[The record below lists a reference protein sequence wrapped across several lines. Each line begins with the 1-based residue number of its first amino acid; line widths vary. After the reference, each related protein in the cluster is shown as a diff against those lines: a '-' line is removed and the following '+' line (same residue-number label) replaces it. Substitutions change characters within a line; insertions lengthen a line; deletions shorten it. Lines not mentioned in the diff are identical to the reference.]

1 MNSNLILKTKSVI
14 DRYEMLQE
22 GDTVVVGF
30 SGGAD
35 SMTLLHA
42 LNELRNDYKINL
54 IAAHVNH
61 GIRGDEAQRD
71 QDFCQSVCDAMGVKL
86 EVLNADVPKIA
97 SDRGVSEEVAGRD
110 VRYDFFLS
118 LSGEHGKIATAH
130 NANDA
135 VETMVLN
142 LCRGTGLLGL
152 SSIPPKRAN
161 IIRPL
166 IECSRQEI
174 EQYID
179 DNNLSYV
186 TDSTNLTDDYTRN
199 RVRHNILPEFEKV
212 NDNAML
218 NITRCISTLRDDSA
232 YFNKQVDLLLDNAS
246 INDKLKT
253 DVLLSADLAI
263 LSRALVTYVTEKSG
277 GRPEKVH
284 IDKIIDMMKVGRRDQ
299 VQIPG
304 GSYVHVE
311 KGKLWVIN
319 TLEDADNAKF

>member
-1 MNSNLILKTKSVI
+1 MNSNLTEKTKSVI
-14 DRYEMLQE
+14 DRYEMLKE

-35 SMTLLHA
+35 SMTLLHV
-42 LNELRNDYKINL
+42 LNELKDVYKFSL
-54 IAAHVNH
+54 IAAHINH
-61 GIRGDEAQRD
+61 GIRGAEAQRD
-71 QDFCQSVCDAMGVKL
+71 QDFCQSVCDAMGIKL
-86 EVLNADVPKIA
+86 EVLVADVPKLA
-97 SDRGVSEEVAGRD
+97 LERGISEEMAGRD
-110 VRYDFFLS
+110 VRYEFFGNLA
-118 LSGEHGKIATAH
+118 GEHGKIATAH

-152 SSIPPKRAN
+152 SSIPPMRAN

-166 IECSRQEI
+166 IECSRLEI
-174 EQYID
+174 EQYIKE
-179 DNNLSYV
+179 NNLSYV

-199 RVRHNILPEFEKV
+199 HIRHNILPEFEKV
-212 NDNAML
+212 NENAIL
-218 NITRCISTLRDDSA
+218 NITRCISTLREDSD
-232 YFNKQVDLLLDNAS
+232 YLNNQVLLLLDNAS
-246 INDKLKT
+246 TNDKLKT
-253 DVLLSADLAI
+253 DVLLSSDPAI

-304 GSYVHVE
+304 GSFVHVE

-319 TLEDADNAKF
+319 KLEDAENA